1 MAVLT
6 FFMRCA
12 FPDGSTADF
21 ASKLPEKT
29 AAIDLEQLIGAVSGS
44 DELNSGADL
53 RITDALIH
61 DFFARFHERLDAYEA
76 EAIRKLR

>member
-6 FFMRCA
+6 FFMRCT

-29 AAIDLEQLIGAVSGS
+29 AANDLEQLIGAVSGS

-53 RITDALIH
+53 RITDTLIH
-61 DFFARFHERLDAYEA
+61 DFFSRFHERLDAYEA
-76 EAIRKLR
+76 EVIRKLR

>member
-29 AAIDLEQLIGAVSGS
+29 AANDLVQLIGAVSGS

-61 DFFARFHERLDAYEA
+61 NFFARFHERLDAYEA

>member
-6 FFMRCA
+6 FFMRGA

-29 AAIDLEQLIGAVSGS
+29 AANDLEQLIGAVSGS

>member
-1 MAVLT
+1 MAALT
-6 FFMRCA
+6 LFMRCT

-21 ASKLPEKT
+21 ESRMPEKI
-29 AAIDLEQLIGAVSGS
+29 AANDFEQLVGAVLGS
-44 DELNSGADL
+44 DELNSGAEL
-53 RITDALIH
+53 RITDASIH

>member
-1 MAVLT
+1 MAALT
-6 FFMRCA
+6 LFMRCT

-21 ASKLPEKT
+21 ESRMPEKI
-29 AAIDLEQLIGAVSGS
+29 AANDFGQLVGAVLGS
-44 DELNSGADL
+44 DELNSDAEL

-61 DFFARFHERLDAYEA
+61 DFFSRFHERLDAYEA